1 LYGADYE
8 LRLWADYRTGSKT
21 LSHLSSKLSSHSG
34 GKLVIVA
41 LALFVLF
48 MLLVLPIQAEV
59 SSRELAG
66 AGSPDTSFIYSA
78 DDIYGWAEA
87 YGAAGRE
94 AYVRARWSFDLVW
107 PVVYGFFLVTAISW
121 AGRRAWRPGSRAHLL
136 NLLPIVAVAL
146 DYTENI
152 LTSIVM
158 LRYPSEAMVAA
169 ALASP
174 VTILKWLGVG
184 GSFIAL
190 LVGVLAW
197 IWRLLGSTGRTST
210 AAK

>member
-1 LYGADYE
+1 
-8 LRLWADYRTGSKT
+8 
-21 LSHLSSKLSSHSG
+21 
-34 GKLVIVA
+34 
-41 LALFVLF
+41 

-66 AGSPDTSFIYSA
+66 VGSPDMSFIYSA
-78 DDIYGWAEA
+78 DDIYRWAEA
-87 YGAAGRE
+87 YGSDGRE

-107 PVVYGFFLVTAISW
+107 PIVYGFFLVTAISW
-121 AGRRAWRPGSRAHLL
+121 VGRRAWRTGSRAHLL
-136 NLLPIVAVAL
+136 NLLPIVAVVL

-169 ALASP
+169 VLASA

-197 IWRLLGSTGRTST
+197 IWRLLGRTGPTST